1 MKKNLLFTLICGFCL
16 LSTSF
21 YQAQVAGYALTGLN
35 QTNTSSTLS
44 CDSTITM
51 SFSAQTTA
59 SFAGTVPTDIQNVI
73 IGNNFAP
80 FQFQVSINW
89 GDGATTTHGAG
100 TSTSGTLINFNPPIS
115 HTYLSSG
122 TFPISITVY
131 NPANQTF
138 AIDTINYTIGCQGNN
153 YMCMGGQVFCDTDGN
168 GSFNAGDIPII
179 NAPVNLVSNGITYT
193 GYTNNTGFYTISY
206 SGTAGQPSIVSVN
219 ANWLSAS
226 GYTLNPNLQTIIN
239 VGCNLGIPPAVSN
252 FAINCGNN
260 PGNTNCY
267 AGFVFCDANGNGTMD
282 PNESPISGAPVLLY
296 SQNAIGGGPLN
307 VTVYTDTNGFFI
319 YCGPISNTNYIFGV
333 INQQWLTYNGYTM
346 PNNIITLVGINSPT
360 PNPGYFA
367 VNCGGGANLCAD
379 LWSTVTPWIG
389 YYQNTTAYFHLNWG
403 SYGPGPVGPYTL
415 TLTYPAGVTV
425 NSGSIANPGYV
436 ITGNTITWNLNSASA
451 SFSSTDLITFNVPA
465 GIANGTQHFFTSTIT
480 PAGNIV
486 DCSNLNNNG
495 SLLQIVGN
503 SYDPNDKVVGRPDI
517 YETMGFPVT
526 SEQIDASLT
535 DVLTYT
541 VQFQNTGTAPA
552 QNIYILDTLDANLN
566 WSTFSL
572 VESSH
577 NMQVVNMGNGV
588 LKFEYP
594 NIWLADSTSNEPA
607 SHGHLVYR
615 IQENNGNPVGSTI
628 ENTAY
633 IYFDWNAPIVT
644 NTTYN
649 INTMLSG
656 IDESSM
662 NQFKLYPNPSADNI
676 SVTGNVTNFAYKILD
691 MSGRELVSG
700 QGNNGLAKI
709 AIESLT
715 NGHYLVQIV
724 SENSNETL
732 SFIKQ

>member
-153 YMCMGGQVFCDTDGN
+153 YMCMGGQVFCDTDAN
-168 GSFNAGDIPII
+168 GIYNAGDIPII

-282 PNESPISGAPVLLY
+282 NNENPITGAPITLT
-296 SQNAIGGGPLN
+296 SQNQGGAN
-307 VTVYTDTNGFFI
+307 TVTVYSDTNGYFI
-319 YCGPISNTNYIFGV
+319 YCGAISNVNYV
-333 INQQWLTYNGYTM
+333 MAAVNQQWLAANGYTM
-346 PNNIITLVGINSPT
+346 NNNIITLVGANNAP
-360 PNPGYFA
+360 PNPGNFA
-367 VNCGGGANLCAD
+367 ITCGVANPCGD
-379 LWSTVTPWIG
+379 MWTTVTPWIG
-389 YYQNTTAYFHLNWG
+389 YYQNTTAYIKLNWG
-403 SYGPGPVGPYTL
+403 SYGFTNVGTYAL
-415 TLTYPAGVTV
+415 TLSFPAGVTL
-425 NSGSIANPGYV
+425 NTASIFNPGYV
-436 ITGNTITWNLNSASA
+436 VAGNTITWNLNAG
-451 SFSSTDLITFNVPA
+451 SSVFNLNDVITFQVGA
-465 GIANGTQHFFTSTIT
+465 GIANGTNHMFTSTIT
-480 PAGNIV
+480 PTGSIN
-486 DCSNLNNNG
+486 DCSNQNNNG
-495 SLLQIVGN
+495 SLSQIIGN
-503 SYDPNDKVVGRPDI
+503 SYDPNDKVVVREVLYDQQMISPEIIDI
-517 YETMGFPVT
+517 NI
-526 SEQIDASLT
+526 IDN
-535 DVLTYT
+535 LTYT
-541 VQFQNTGTAPA
+541 IRFQNTGTAPA
-552 QNIYILDTLDANLN
+552 QNVYILDTLDANLD

-572 VESSH
+572 IEATH
-577 NMQVVNMGNGV
+577 NLQIVNLGNGI
-588 LKFEYP
+588 LRFEFP
-594 NIWLADSTSNEPA
+594 SIWLADSTTNEPA

-662 NQFKLYPNPSADNI
+662 NQFKLYPNPSANNI
-676 SVTGNVTNFAYKILD
+676 SITGNVTNFAYKILD

>member
-168 GSFNAGDIPII
+168 GNFNAGDIPII

-503 SYDPNDKVVGRPDI
+503 SYDPNDKVVGRPAI
-517 YETMGFPVT
+517 YESLAIP

-535 DVLTYT
+535 DALTYT
-541 VQFQNTGTAPA
+541 IQFQNTGTAPA

-566 WSTFSL
+566 MGTFTL
-572 VESSH
+572 IESSH
-577 NMQVVNMGNGV
+577 NMQVVDMGNGV

-662 NQFKLYPNPSADNI
+662 NQFKLYPNPSANNI
-676 SVTGNVTNFAYKILD
+676 SITGNVTNFAYKILD

>member
-1 MKKNLLFTLICGFCL
+1 MKKNLLFKLICSFCL

-100 TSTSGTLINFNPPIS
+100 TGTSGTLINFNPPIS

-153 YMCMGGQVFCDTDGN
+153 YMCMGGQVFCDTDAN
-168 GSFNAGDIPII
+168 GLFNAGDIPII

-206 SGTAGQPSIVSVN
+206 SGTAGQPSTVSVN

-267 AGFVFCDANGNGTMD
+267 AGFVFCDANGNGSMD

-296 SQNAIGGGPLN
+296 SQNAGGGPLN

-346 PNNIITLVGINSPT
+346 PNNIITLVGINAPT
-360 PNPGYFA
+360 PNPGFFA

-495 SLLQIVGN
+495 SLLQLVGN
-503 SYDPNDKVVGRPDI
+503 SYDPNDKVVGRADI

-526 SEQIDASLT
+526 SEQIEVNITDA
-535 DVLTYT
+535 LTYT
-541 VQFQNTGTAPA
+541 IQFQNTGTAPA

-566 WSTFSL
+566 WSTFTL
-572 VESSH
+572 LESSH

-594 NIWLADSTSNEPA
+594 NIWLADSTTNEPA

-615 IQENNGNPVGSTI
+615 IEENFGNPVGSTI

-633 IYFDWNAPIVT
+633 IYFDWNAPIIT

-649 INTMLSG
+649 VNTMLWG

-676 SVTGNVTNFAYKILD
+676 SITGNITNFAFKILD

-700 QGNNGLAKI
+700 QGNNGFAQI
-709 AIESLT
+709 AIDQLT

-724 SENSNETL
+724 SENTNETL

>member
-260 PGNTNCY
+260 PGNTYCY

-282 PNESPISGAPVLLY
+282 PNESPISGAPVLLT
-296 SQNAIGGGPLN
+296 SQTFGANT
-307 VTVYTDTNGFFI
+307 VTVYTDTNGFFL
-319 YCGPISNTNYIFGV
+319 YCGQISNTNQVLGV

-346 PNNIITLVGINSPT
+346 VNNIITLVGINAPT

-503 SYDPNDKVVGRPDI
+503 SYDPNDKVVGRPAI
-517 YETMGFPVT
+517 YESLAIP

-535 DVLTYT
+535 DALTYT
-541 VQFQNTGTAPA
+541 IQFQNTGTAPA

-566 WSTFSL
+566 MGTFTL
-572 VESSH
+572 IESSH
-577 NMQVVNMGNGV
+577 NMQVVDMGNGV

-633 IYFDWNAPIVT
+633 IYFDWNSPIIT

-649 INTMLSG
+649 INTMLLG
-656 IDESSM
+656 GVDESSI
-662 NQFKLYPNPSADNI
+662 NQFKLYPNPSTDNI
-676 SVTGNVTNFAYKILD
+676 SITGNVTHFGYKIMD

-700 QGNNGLAKI
+700 QVYNGFAQI
-709 AIESLT
+709 AIDQLT

>member
-1 MKKNLLFTLICGFCL
+1 MKKNLLFTLLCSFCL

-21 YQAQVAGYALTGLN
+21 YQAQVAGYDLTGLT
-35 QTNTSSTLS
+35 QTSASTILS

-80 FQFQVSINW
+80 FQFYVQIWW
-89 GDGATTTHGAG
+89 GDGATTTQNAG
-100 TSTSGTLINFNPPIS
+100 TATSGTLINFNPPLS
-115 HTYLSSG
+115 HTYAAPGIFS
-122 TFPISITVY
+122 IIITVI
-131 NPANQTF
+131 NVANQTT
-138 AIDTINYTIGCQGNN
+138 ANDTINYTIGCQGNN
-153 YMCMGGQVFCDTDGN
+153 YMCMGGQVFCDTDSN
-168 GSFNAGDIPII
+168 FLYNAGDIPII

-206 SGTAGQPSIVSVN
+206 SGTAGQPSTVSVN

-260 PGNTNCY
+260 PGNTYCY

-296 SQNAIGGGPLN
+296 SQNAIGGPLN
-307 VTVYTDTNGFFI
+307 VTVYTDTNGFFL
-319 YCGPISNTNYIFGV
+319 YCGPVSNTNYVLGV

-346 PNNIITLVGINSPT
+346 VNNIITLVGINAPT
-360 PNPGYFA
+360 PNPGWFA

-425 NSGSIANPGYV
+425 NTGTIANPGYV
-436 ITGNTITWNLNSASA
+436 ISGNTITWNLNSAAA
-451 SFSSTDLITFNVPA
+451 SFSSSDLITFNVPA

-503 SYDPNDKVVGRPDI
+503 SYDPNDKVVGRPAI
-517 YETMGFPVT
+517 YETIAIP

-535 DVLTYT
+535 DALTYT
-541 VQFQNTGTAPA
+541 IQFQNTGTAPA
-552 QNIYILDTLDANLN
+552 QNIYILDTLDANLD
-566 WSTFSL
+566 WSTFTL

-577 NMQVVNMGNGV
+577 NMQVVNMGNGL

-594 NIWLADSTSNEPA
+594 NIWLDDSTSNEPG

-615 IQENNGNPVGSTI
+615 IEENPGNIVGSTI

-633 IYFDWNAPIVT
+633 IYFDWNAPIIT

-649 INTMLSG
+649 INTMLWG

-676 SVTGNVTNFAYKILD
+676 SITGNITNFGYKILD

-700 QGNNGLAKI
+700 QVSNGFAKI

-715 NGHYLVQIV
+715 NGHYLVQIA
-724 SENSNETL
+724 SENANETL

>member
-1 MKKNLLFTLICGFCL
+1 MKKNLLFKLICSFCL

-21 YQAQVAGYALTGLN
+21 YHAQVVGYALTGLT
-35 QTNTSSTLS
+35 QTSTSTVLS

-51 SFSAQTTA
+51 SFSAQTAATT
-59 SFAGTVPTDIQNVI
+59 AGTVPADIQNVI

-80 FQFQVSINW
+80 FQFSVQINW
-89 GDGATTTHGAG
+89 GDGIITTHNAG
-100 TSTSGTLINFNPPIS
+100 TSTSGTLISFNPPIT
-115 HTYLSSG
+115 HTYNSSG
-122 TFPISITVY
+122 TYPISITVY
-131 NPANQTF
+131 NPANQTY
-138 AIDTINYTIGCQGNN
+138 AIDSINYTIGCGGNN
-153 YMCMGGQVFCDTDGN
+153 YMCMGGQVFCDTDNN
-168 GSFNAGDIPII
+168 GVYNTGDIPII
-179 NAPVNLVSNGITYT
+179 NAPVNVVSNGITYT
-193 GYTNNTGFYTISY
+193 GYTNNTGFYTVSY
-206 SGTAGQPSIVSVN
+206 AGTAGQPSIVSVN
-219 ANWLSAS
+219 SNWLTSN
-226 GYTLNPNLQTIIN
+226 GYTVNPNIQTIIN
-239 VGCNLGIPPAVSN
+239 VGCNSGIPPALNN
-252 FAINCGNN
+252 FAINCGSNQ
-260 PGNTNCY
+260 GNTNCY

-282 PNESPISGAPVLLY
+282 TNESPIVGAPVLLY
-296 SQNAIGGGPLN
+296 SQNTIGSN
-307 VTVYTDTNGFFI
+307 TVTVYSDTNGFFI
-319 YCGPISNTNYIFGV
+319 YCGPVSNTNYVIGV

-346 PNNIITLVGINSPT
+346 PNNIITLVGINSTT

-403 SYGPGPVGPYTL
+403 SYGPGAVGAYTL

-425 NSGSIANPGYV
+425 NTSSIANTGYV
-436 ITGNTITWNLNSASA
+436 ISGNTITWNLNSGSN
-451 SFSSTDLITFNVPA
+451 SFSSIDLITFNVPS
-465 GIANGTQHFFTSTIT
+465 GIQSGTQHYFTSTIT

-486 DCSNLNNNG
+486 DCSTLNNNG
-495 SLLQIVGN
+495 SLLQLVGN
-503 SYDPNDKVVGRPDI
+503 SYDPNDKVVVRPAI
-517 YETMGFPVT
+517 YETLAIP

-535 DVLTYT
+535 DALTYT
-541 VQFQNTGTAPA
+541 IQFQNTGTAPA

-566 WSTFSL
+566 WSTFTL

-577 NMQVVNMGNGV
+577 NMQVVNMGNGL

-594 NIWLADSTSNEPA
+594 NIWLDDSTSNEPG

-615 IQENNGNPVGSTI
+615 IQENSGNPVGSTI

-649 INTMLSG
+649 INTMLVG
-656 IDESSM
+656 VDESSM
-662 NQFKLYPNPSADNI
+662 NQFKLYPNPSTDNI
-676 SVTGNVTNFAYKILD
+676 SITGNITNFAYKIMD

-700 QGNNGLAKI
+700 QVNNGFAKI

-715 NGHYLVQIV
+715 NGHYLVQIA
-724 SENSNETL
+724 SENANETL